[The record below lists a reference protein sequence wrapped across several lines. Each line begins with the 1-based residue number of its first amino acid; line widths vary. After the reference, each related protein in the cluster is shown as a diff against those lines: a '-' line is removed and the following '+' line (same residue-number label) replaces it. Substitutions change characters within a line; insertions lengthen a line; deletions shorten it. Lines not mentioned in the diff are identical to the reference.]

1 MRYDGEV
8 PACCREITNK
18 AMSSPCCQWVNLRN
32 PLYVKYHDEE
42 WGRPSR
48 DDAYLYEMLLLE
60 CFVAGLS
67 WECVLNKREAF
78 RAAFAGFAP
87 EKVAAFGE
95 AEVAAMM
102 RNSGIVR
109 HRGKIEA
116 AIANSRVFLQIQAEH
131 GSFAA
136 YAWGFSGGKV
146 QVEPWQLR
154 TTSPL
159 SDALSRDLRRRGMR
173 FTGSVTMYSWLQAVG
188 IINGHGEECFLHR
201 ESTSVR

>member
-1 MRYDGEV
+1 MMCPPR
-8 PACCREITNK
+8 
-18 AMSSPCCQWVNLRN
+18 CQWVNLNN

-42 WGRPSR
+42 WGIPSR

-60 CFVAGLS
+60 MFVAGLS

-78 RAAFAGFAP
+78 RAAFAGFNPHA
-87 EKVAAFGE
+87 VAAFGE
-95 AEVAAMM
+95 AAVAGLLQ
-102 RNSGIVR
+102 NPGIIR

-116 AIANSRVFLQIQAEH
+116 AIANTRMFLQIQAEC

-136 YAWGFSGGKV
+136 YAWGFTDNEV
-146 QVEPWQLR
+146 VHEPYTRR

-159 SDALSRDLRRRGMR
+159 SDAISRDLRRRGMR

-188 IINGHGEECFLHR
+188 IICGHGEECSFMPQAR
-201 ESTSVR
+201 

>member
-1 MRYDGEV
+1 M
-8 PACCREITNK
+8 PLCR
-18 AMSSPCCQWVNLRN
+18 CHWVNLRN

-60 CFVAGLS
+60 IFVAGLS

-78 RAAFAGFAP
+78 REAFAGFVP
-87 EKVAAFGE
+87 EKVAVFGE
-95 AEVAAMM
+95 TEVEALL
-102 RNSGIVR
+102 RNPGIVR

-116 AIANSRVFLQIQAEH
+116 AIANSRVFLRIQAEH

-136 YAWGFSGGKV
+136 YAWGFAGDKV
-146 QVEPWQLR
+146 QEEPWQLR
-154 TTSPL
+154 TSSPL

-173 FTGSVTMYSWLQAVG
+173 FTGSVTIYSWLQAVG
-188 IINGHGEECFLHR
+188 IINGHGAE
-201 ESTSVR
+201 